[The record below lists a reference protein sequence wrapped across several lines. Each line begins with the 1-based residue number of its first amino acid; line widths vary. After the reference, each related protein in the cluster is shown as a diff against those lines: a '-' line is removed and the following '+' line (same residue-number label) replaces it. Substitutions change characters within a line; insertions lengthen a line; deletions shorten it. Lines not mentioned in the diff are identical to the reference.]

1 MHIWE
6 SENHFNLEVT
16 ELTDA
21 SCVSEFRIQNFIFEV
36 SYFVRRG
43 KLKQTIYR
51 VLLQHDCIQHLLGLQ
66 NHLSKFRSLS
76 PSQHSPLSQI
86 PKEGLSLAFW
96 LESHNTFTLN
106 FKNAKFSAKLNRS
119 SPPSEDLRELSCV
132 LKNPWLIE
140 QKISL
145 NHIKLH
151 NVLLICI
158 LCKLS
163 YFLIFEGLLLF
174 LSSLYKSMCPW
185 ECDAVY
191 YVFSVITHSHHGPG
205 TRSSLASS
213 RHRFIRGNKH
223 GTLIGWQRL

>member
-1 MHIWE
+1 MQIWE

-21 SCVSEFRIQNFIFEV
+21 SCVTVQNFIFEV

-119 SPPSEDLRELSCV
+119 SPPSEDLRELSCI

-163 YFLIFEGLLLF
+163 YFFNF
-174 LSSLYKSMCPW
+174 W
-185 ECDAVY
+185 R
-191 YVFSVITHSHHGPG
+191 SVIISVQ
-205 TRSSLASS
+205 SSQINVSMRVWRRLLRIQRNNTLTPRP
-213 RHRFIRGNKH
+213 RHQV
-223 GTLIGWQRL
+223 LSCL